1 MLSEKIPELLNN
13 DELYLGGSVIRN
25 LTDEEFKE
33 LWEMENKIIHVSN
46 KSKNYIEV
54 KRKVMGLIK
63 TIPDNKVNLLH
74 KSE

>member
-63 TIPDNKVNLLH
+63 TIPDNKINLLR

>member
-13 DELYLGGSVIRN
+13 NELYLGGSVIRN

-33 LWEMENKIIHVSN
+33 LWYMENKIIHVSN

-63 TIPDNKVNLLH
+63 TIPDNKINLLR
-74 KSE
+74 KNE